1 MVKWLFAPT
10 LLVSA
15 CFLTTLMSPVLQ
27 AEDWNKQSCNQAQKR
42 NRFAFEARY
51 MEEAG
56 FGGVM
61 KSLSGG
67 TTTDVRFNLISPQV
81 LKRQVCEIK
90 KVERL
95 SEDEAEGLYQA
106 RIGVLKAGYIP
117 LTIQVKNKDNRVSLG
132 YEYGADA
139 GEARGIFLQS
149 KKNRDLFL
157 REAKDLREEIFQG
170 YSEWSN
176 TWQGTALVVFFP
188 FEEDFF
194 AKVGEIEAEIRY
206 GGSKGQKPRRASFP
220 KKAAELLV
228 EQMQR
233 MLAGGSKK

>member
-1 MVKWLFAPT
+1 MRKRLILKTFV
-10 LLVSA
+10 VSA
-15 CFLTTLMSPVLQ
+15 FVSAILLAPILH
-27 AEDWNKQSCNQAQKR
+27 AEDWSKKSCKQDKKQ

-51 MEEAG
+51 MEEAS
-56 FGGVM
+56 FGGAM
-61 KSLSGG
+61 KSLGGG
-67 TTTDVRFNLISPQV
+67 TTTNVRFNLISPQV

-194 AKVGEIEAEIRY
+194 TKVGEIEAEIRY

-233 MLAGGSKK
+233 MLASGSKK